1 MGLIQSYSSIKKLP
15 ADLKKGQLY
24 VDEKNET
31 ILLPISAE
39 QFVPFHISTVN
50 TVSKSGEGQW
60 TFLRINF
67 HTPTISKTGILQF
80 PDLTDPNAVF
90 IKEVTFKNQDK
101 KGENN
106 HLRIQEK
113 KIKDLIKKAKVND

>member
-1 MGLIQSYSSIKKLP
+1 MGLIQSYSSLKRYP

-31 ILLPISAE
+31 ILLPVSSE
-39 QFVPFHISTVN
+39 TFVPFHISTVN

-67 HTPTISKTGILQF
+67 HTPSVGKSGALQF
-80 PDLTDPNAVF
+80 PDHTDPNAVF
-90 IKEVTFKNQDK
+90 VKEVTFKN
-101 KGENN
+101 
-106 HLRIQEK
+106 
-113 KIKDLIKKAKVND
+113 